1 MNDFSKEVIEIDG
14 VEYTLFLNRVG
25 MIAIEKY
32 IAKEQKQ
39 LEELQNLADGV
50 NNGETLEIND
60 NVDPLAG
67 LEDISDVEGIKTSI
81 YKKMFWVMLS
91 TTHKLSY
98 SVACEL
104 YDKAVETYGNQVD
117 LLLDQIVQDANIN
130 KVTKEENKNVKNLKA
145 LRPTN

>member
-39 LEELQNLADGV
+39 LEELQNLANGV
-50 NNGETLEIND
+50 NSGETLEIND
-60 NVDPLAG
+60 DVDPLAG
-67 LEDISDVEGIKTSI
+67 LEDISDVEGIKTNI

-117 LLLDQIVQDANIN
+117 LLLDQIVQDTNIN
-130 KVTKEENKNVKNLKA
+130 KVTKDENKNVKNLKA

>member
-39 LEELQNLADGV
+39 LEELQNLANGV

-60 NVDPLAG
+60 DVDPLAG
-67 LEDISDVEGIKTSI
+67 LEDISDVEGIKTNI

-117 LLLDQIVQDANIN
+117 LLLDQIVQDTNIN

>member
-1 MNDFSKEVIEIDG
+1 MNEFSKEVIEIDG
-14 VEYTLFLNRVG
+14 VEYTLFLNRTG

-60 NVDPLAG
+60 DVDPLAG
-67 LEDISDVEGIKTSI
+67 LEDISDVEGIKTTI
-81 YKKMFWVMLS
+81 YKKMFWIMLS

-104 YDKAVETYGNQVD
+104 YDKAVETYGKQVD
-117 LLLDQIVQDANIN
+117 LLLDQIVQDTNIN
-130 KVTKEENKNVKNLKA
+130 RIEKEENKNVKNLKA

>member
-39 LEELQNLADGV
+39 LEELQNLANGV
-50 NNGETLEIND
+50 NSGETLEIND
-60 NVDPLAG
+60 DVDPLAG
-67 LEDISDVEGIKTSI
+67 LEDISDVEGIKTNI

-117 LLLDQIVQDANIN
+117 LLLDQIVQDTNIN